1 MQRKGERL
9 SGSTPPGSVVTG
21 EVMGGLGGGDIG
33 GTDPGS
39 LFSSATWRAR
49 RAARGGS
56 RYRPAAAGTG
66 TAEMSG
72 IHGKGQRSGA
82 SLGRLNSGHHSA

>member
-1 MQRKGERL
+1 MREEKARCCLDAAKRGAVERFNP
-9 SGSTPPGSVVTG
+9 PPGSVVTG

-56 RYRPAAAGTG
+56 GGDLEPPKCREFTERD
-66 TAEMSG
+66 
-72 IHGKGQRSGA
+72 
-82 SLGRLNSGHHSA
+82 SAPEHP